1 MAMPSGVPIH
11 GTQESERWRL
21 GAPRPGGI
29 ETQLRRSRD
38 QVGRTFRP
46 RSRYGRA
53 MAAEPQAEPPI
64 EDSPGLARWAAS
76 GLRGSASWAQ
86 RSLLTPTFARGAAV
100 EVAWVAAHLA
110 MYPMGLVEEQF
121 RLQQERHSLEGL
133 PPTQR
138 GLLVGDVEAAG
149 TPIVLVH
156 GIMDNRSIFTV
167 LRRGLHRRGFGS
179 TYALNYSPL
188 TDDIRSVA
196 VRLGDLVEEVCDE
209 TGHDRLHVIGHSM
222 GGLIGRYLVQ
232 RLGGDE
238 RVHTLVTL
246 GTPHQGTL
254 PAHLVPLT
262 VARQMRIGGD
272 LITELAEPAPGCR
285 TRILAVWSD
294 IDQLVIPQPNAQVI
308 HPDLNARNM
317 LVRGVG
323 HLSLPVDGRVVREIS
338 STLALL
344 DDEHPRR

>member
-1 MAMPSGVPIH
+1 
-11 GTQESERWRL
+11 
-21 GAPRPGGI
+21 
-29 ETQLRRSRD
+29 
-38 QVGRTFRP
+38 
-46 RSRYGRA
+46 
-53 MAAEPQAEPPI
+53 MAAEPLSVLPDPEATGI
-64 EDSPGLARWAAS
+64 GRRALAGARQSMGWA
-76 GLRGSASWAQ
+76 G
-86 RSLLTPTFARGAAV
+86 RSLLTPAGARGVAV
-100 EVAWVAAHLA
+100 EAAWVTAHLA
-110 MYPMGLVEEQF
+110 MYPLGLLEEQF

-138 GLLVGDVEAAG
+138 GLLVGDVVAAG

-156 GIMDNRSIFTV
+156 GVMDNRSIFTL

-246 GTPHQGTL
+246 GTPHQGTV
-254 PAHLVPLT
+254 PAHLFPLP

-294 IDQLVIPQPNAQVI
+294 IDQLVIPQPHGQVI
-308 HPDLNARNM
+308 HSDLKARNL

-338 STLALL
+338 SVLSLL
-344 DDEHPRR
+344 DDDSP

>member
-1 MAMPSGVPIH
+1 MV
-11 GTQESERWRL
+11 
-21 GAPRPGGI
+21 
-29 ETQLRRSRD
+29 
-38 QVGRTFRP
+38 
-46 RSRYGRA
+46 
-53 MAAEPQAEPPI
+53 AEPVPVPPY
-64 EDSPGLARWAAS
+64 EMTDGLGRRAVM
-76 GLRGSASWAQ
+76 GLRDGASWVG
-86 RSLLTPTFARGAAV
+86 RSLLTPSAVKGVAV
-100 EVAWVAAHLA
+100 ETAWVAAHLA

-133 PPTQR
+133 PPAQR
-138 GLLVGDVEAAG
+138 GLLVGDVVAAG

-156 GIMDNRSIFTV
+156 GVMDNRSIFTV

-196 VRLGDLVEEVCDE
+196 VRLGDLVEEVCEE
-209 TGHDRLHVIGHSM
+209 TGHDQVHVIGHSM

-232 RLGGDE
+232 RLGGDQ

-272 LITELAEPAPGCR
+272 LITELDEPAPGCR

-294 IDQLVIPQPNAQVI
+294 IDQLVIPQPNAQVL

-323 HLSLPVDGRVVREIS
+323 HLSLPVDGRVVREIGS
-338 STLALL
+338 MLSLL
-344 DDEHPRR
+344 DN

>member
-1 MAMPSGVPIH
+1 MV
-11 GTQESERWRL
+11 
-21 GAPRPGGI
+21 
-29 ETQLRRSRD
+29 
-38 QVGRTFRP
+38 
-46 RSRYGRA
+46 
-53 MAAEPQAEPPI
+53 AEPVPAPPYETTDGFGRRAVI
-64 EDSPGLARWAAS
+64 
-76 GLRGSASWAQ
+76 GLRDGASWVG
-86 RSLLTPTFARGAAV
+86 RSLLRPGAVKGVAV
-100 EVAWVAAHLA
+100 ETAWVAAHLA

-133 PPTQR
+133 PPAQR
-138 GLLVGDVEAAG
+138 GLLVGDVVAAG
-149 TPIVLVH
+149 MPIVLVH
-156 GIMDNRSIFTV
+156 GVMDNRSIFTV

-209 TGHDRLHVIGHSM
+209 TGHDQVHVIGHSM
-222 GGLIGRYLVQ
+222 GGLLGRYLVQ
-232 RLGGDE
+232 RLGGDQ

-262 VARQMRIGGD
+262 VARQMRMGGD

-294 IDQLVIPQPNAQVI
+294 IDQLVIPQSNAQVL

-323 HLSLPVDGRVVREIS
+323 HLSLPVDGRVVHEIGS
-338 STLALL
+338 MLSLL
-344 DDEHPRR
+344 DE

>member
-1 MAMPSGVPIH
+1 MPPYDEPDGM
-11 GTQESERWRL
+11 G
-21 GAPRPGGI
+21 
-29 ETQLRRSRD
+29 RRA
-38 QVGRTFRP
+38 V
-46 RSRYGRA
+46 
-53 MAAEPQAEPPI
+53 
-64 EDSPGLARWAAS
+64 L
-76 GLRGSASWAQ
+76 GLRDGVAWAG
-86 RSLLTPTFARGAAV
+86 RSLLTPEAVKGVAV
-100 EVAWVAAHLA
+100 ETAWVAAHLA
-110 MYPMGLVEEQF
+110 MYPMGLLEEQF

-133 PPTQR
+133 PPAQR
-138 GLLVGDVEAAG
+138 GLLVGDVVAAG

-156 GIMDNRSIFTV
+156 GVMDNRSIFTV

-196 VRLGDLVEEVCDE
+196 VRLGDLVEEVCEE
-209 TGHDRLHVIGHSM
+209 TGHEQVHVIGHSM

-232 RLGGDE
+232 RLGGDQ

-254 PAHLVPLT
+254 PAHLVPIT

-272 LITELAEPAPGCR
+272 LMTEFEEPAPGCQ

-323 HLSLPVDGRVVREIS
+323 HLSLPVDGRVVREIGS
-338 STLALL
+338 MLSLL
-344 DDEHPRR
+344 DN

>member
-1 MAMPSGVPIH
+1 
-11 GTQESERWRL
+11 
-21 GAPRPGGI
+21 
-29 ETQLRRSRD
+29 
-38 QVGRTFRP
+38 
-46 RSRYGRA
+46 
-53 MAAEPQAEPPI
+53 MAAEPLSVPPYDEPVGFGRRAVTGMR
-64 EDSPGLARWAAS
+64 DGAAWA
-76 GLRGSASWAQ
+76 G
-86 RSLLTPTFARGAAV
+86 RSLLTPAAV
-100 EVAWVAAHLA
+100 RGVAVETAWVAAHLA
-110 MYPMGLVEEQF
+110 MYPMGLLEEQF

-133 PPTQR
+133 PPAQR
-138 GLLVGDVEAAG
+138 GLLVGDVVAAG

-156 GIMDNRSIFTV
+156 GVMDNRSIFTL

-196 VRLGDLVEEVCDE
+196 VRLGDLVEEVCEE

-232 RLGGDE
+232 RLGGDR

-254 PAHLVPLT
+254 PAHLVPIT

-338 STLALL
+338 SMLSLL
-344 DDEHPRR
+344 ED